1 MLDTARRYSTQ
12 SCSAAISHSVYRR
25 VILGAAPSSFQK
37 TGLQGFLKRKSS
49 SYVSILQSN
58 PSKLT
63 FKWRCMVSQRQETQ
77 SGTSNLLAFLNV
89 INDSTKYVV
98 TLAAGGVLVWHHD
111 IYVSWC
117 LLGSVVAVYV
127 CKVFKTFLRR
137 PDHSLQLARLVPRY
151 ISLGKHEYMCRP

>member
-1 MLDTARRYSTQ
+1 MSGTARRYSTH
-12 SCSAAISHSVYRR
+12 SCSTATSHSVYRR
-25 VILGAAPSSFQK
+25 VVLGVARSSFEK
-37 TGLQGFLKRKSS
+37 KGLQGFVKRKTS
-49 SYVSILQSN
+49 SYVSILRSN

-77 SGTSNLLAFLNV
+77 SGAGNLLAFLNL

-127 CKVFKTFLRR
+127 CKVYKTSLHR
-137 PDHSLQLARLVPRY
+137 PHQQILN
-151 ISLGKHEYMCRP
+151 GKTGVQIHITGKA

>member
-1 MLDTARRYSTQ
+1 MSGTARRYSIQ

-25 VILGAAPSSFQK
+25 VILGVARSSFQK
-37 TGLQGFLKRKSS
+37 KGLQGFFKRKSS
-49 SYVSILQSN
+49 FYVSILRSN

-77 SGTSNLLAFLNV
+77 SGTSNLLNFLNF

-127 CKVFKTFLRR
+127 CKVCKTYLRR
-137 PDHSLQLARLVPRY
+137 PYHRVQLARLVPR
-151 ISLGKHEYMCRP
+151 

>member
-1 MLDTARRYSTQ
+1 MSGTARRYSTQ
-12 SCSAAISHSVYRR
+12 SCSAAISHSVYRG
-25 VILGAAPSSFQK
+25 VILGVARSSFQK
-37 TGLQGFLKRKSS
+37 KGLQGFIKRKTS
-49 SYVSILQSN
+49 SYVSILRSN

-63 FKWRCMVSQRQETQ
+63 FKWRCMVSQRQGTQ
-77 SGTSNLLAFLNV
+77 SGAGNLLDFLSL

-98 TLAAGGVLVWHHD
+98 TLAAGGLLVWHRD

-137 PDHSLQLARLVPRY
+137 PYHSLQLARLVPRY